1 MKAPRTHAS
10 RPGLARRCLARI
22 KPQAQCG
29 AFLVELAIVML
40 IVGLMLG
47 GVMSSLS
54 QQDVIKRTKRTDER
68 LVEVREALMGFA
80 VANGRLPRP
89 ATSPANG
96 AERAACATEA
106 QCTGFLPWAALGLQ
120 PLDGFDKLIAY
131 SVTPAFANAAFTLT
145 SLPTKAIQT
154 RNNAGALVFLAG
166 AAGCAAGSG
175 CVPAVVHSFGKDNWG
190 TTVDGLPMADGSGT
204 NVDEDSNAAATLVFI
219 RRDTTTGPTA
229 PGGEF
234 DDQLTWLPL
243 PVLQGRMVQAGRLP

>member
-1 MKAPRTHAS
+1 MNLRCTAQPR
-10 RPGLARRCLARI
+10 RRARSQR
-22 KPQAQCG
+22 G

-68 LVEVREALMGFA
+68 LLEAREALLGFA

-89 ATSPANG
+89 ATSATNG
-96 AERAACATEA
+96 TERAACATEA

-131 SVTPAFANAAFTLT
+131 SVTPAFANAAFNLA
-145 SLPTKAIQT
+145 SLPTKAITT
-154 RNNAGALVFLAG
+154 RNALGAVVFLAG

-175 CVPAVVHSFGKDNWG
+175 CTPAVIYSFGKDNWG
-190 TTVDGLPMADGSGT
+190 TTVDGLAVPDASGS
-204 NVDEDSNAAATLVFI
+204 NADEDANAAATQVFVS
-219 RRDTTTGPTA
+219 RDTASGTTA
-229 PGGEF
+229 AGGEF
-234 DDQLTWLPL
+234 DDQLVWLPWPL
-243 PVLQGRMVQAGRLP
+243 LQGRMVQAGRLP

>member
-1 MKAPRTHAS
+1 MS
-10 RPGLARRCLARI
+10 RLPFVPSYPKRS
-22 KPQAQCG
+22 AQRG

-54 QQDVIKRTKRTDER
+54 QQDTIKRTKRTDER
-68 LVEVREALMGFA
+68 LVEAREALLGFA

-89 ATSPANG
+89 ATSATNG
-96 AERAACATEA
+96 AERAVCATEA

-120 PLDGFDKLIAY
+120 PLDGFDKLLAY

-145 SLPTKAIQT
+145 TLPTKAINS
-154 RNNAGALVFLAG
+154 RNGLGAVVFLAG

-175 CVPAVVHSFGKDNWG
+175 CVPAVVYSFGKDNWG
-190 TTVDGLPMADGSGT
+190 TTADGLALADGSGS
-204 NVDEDSNAAATLVFI
+204 NVDEDANAAATLVFI
-219 RRDTTTGPTA
+219 SRDTVTGTTA

-234 DDQLTWLPL
+234 DDQVIWLPL